1 MNWIFLL
8 FHKARKSVSL
18 NMGNLIVKS
27 TFFDTG
33 SFEWLYIFLMFIS
46 PTCDSL
52 EESWEQ
58 EAIVSSQ
65 CTGLQTLSVSSSFF
79 WSYHCHLYEIH
90 LTYLYFLAYLLPL
103 YREHFHKN
111 WVILQKKFQDEKD
124 KLKWMEYSLTGS
136 IKKFHP
142 IIFSV

>member
-1 MNWIFLL
+1 MNFPIISQGEKKCLIKYGKFNCEIYFLW
-8 FHKARKSVSL
+8 HR
-18 NMGNLIVKS
+18 
-27 TFFDTG
+27 FFWVTLYFPHVYFPHMWFFRRVMRTG
-33 SFEWLYIFLMFIS
+33 SNCQQPMYWAPDI
-46 PTCDSL
+46 
-52 EESWEQ
+52 
-58 EAIVSSQ
+58 
-65 CTGLQTLSVSSSFF
+65 LSVSSSFF
-79 WSYHCHLYEIH
+79 RSYHCHLYEIH